1 MTAADRAAEPAPLPP
16 LDPARTALVLIDLQ
30 RGIVAMPTVPMPAP
44 DVVANASRLARACRA
59 AGVLVVLVHVTPSA
73 DRRDA
78 LQPPADA
85 PSPGARPAQ
94 SGAGVSGPAGG
105 PATAGGPPADF
116 AEIVPEVGPEP
127 GDIVITK
134 RQWGAFYGTELDL
147 QLRRRG
153 VTTIIL
159 GGISTDIG
167 VESTARGAYERG
179 YAQVFPSDAMAARSA
194 AGHAHAVGEIL
205 PRIGRVRSVDEIIAA
220 VGRGAS
226 GDSAAG

>member
-1 MTAADRAAEPAPLPP
+1 
-16 LDPARTALVLIDLQ
+16 
-30 RGIVAMPTVPMPAP
+30 MPE
-44 DVVANASRLARACRA
+44 L
-59 AGVLVVLVHVTPSA
+59 
-73 DRRDA
+73 
-78 LQPPADA
+78 
-85 PSPGARPAQ
+85 
-94 SGAGVSGPAGG
+94 
-105 PATAGGPPADF
+105 
-116 AEIVPEVGPEP
+116 GPEG

-179 YAQVFPSDAMAARSA
+179 YAQIFALDAMAARSA

-205 PRIGRVRSVDEIIAA
+205 PRIGRVRSVDEIVAA
-220 VGRGAS
+220 LGGRTAAAS
-226 GDSAAG
+226 SRAAR

>member
-1 MTAADRAAEPAPLPP
+1 
-16 LDPARTALVLIDLQ
+16 
-30 RGIVAMPTVPMPAP
+30 MPSVPIGASE
-44 DVVANASRLARACRA
+44 VVANAVRLAGACRA
-59 AGVLVVLVHVTPSA
+59 AGMLVVLVRVTPSP

-85 PSPGARPAQ
+85 PVPGGARPGQA
-94 SGAGVSGPAGG
+94 GAGGSAQQGTPS
-105 PATAGGPPADF
+105 ADF
-116 AEIVPEVGPEP
+116 AEIVPELGPEP

-167 VESTARGAYERG
+167 VESTARAAYERG
-179 YAQVFPSDAMAARSA
+179 YAQVFALDAMAARST

-205 PRIGRVRSVDEIIAA
+205 PRIGRVRSVDEIVAA
-220 VGRGAS
+220 IEHRT
-226 GDSAAG
+226 AGTSTGS

>member
-30 RGIVAMPTVPMPAP
+30 RGIVAMPTVPTPASE
-44 DVVANASRLARACRA
+44 VVANASRLARACRA
-59 AGVLVVLVHVTPSA
+59 AGAQVVLVRVTPSA

-85 PSPGARPAQ
+85 PSPGGARPAN
-94 SGAGVSGPAGG
+94 AGAGG
-105 PATAGGPPADF
+105 PAAAGSPPADF

-179 YAQVFPSDAMAARSA
+179 YAQVFASNAMAARSA

-205 PRIGRVRSVDEIIAA
+205 PRIGRVRPVDEIIAA
-220 VGRGAS
+220 VGRGAA
-226 GDSAAG
+226 GDSPAG

>member
-1 MTAADRAAEPAPLPP
+1 MTAAEPAPLPP
-16 LDPARTALVLIDLQ
+16 LDPIDPARTALVLIDLQ
-30 RGIVAMPTVPMPAP
+30 RGIVGMPSVPIGAP
-44 DVVANASRLARACRA
+44 EVVANAARLAGACRT
-59 AGVLVVLVHVTPSA
+59 AGILVVLVRVTPSA

-85 PSPGARPAQ
+85 PVLGGARPSA
-94 SGAGVSGPAGG
+94 AGPGG
-105 PATAGGPPADF
+105 PAAQATPPADF
-116 AEIVPEVGPEP
+116 AEIVPELGPEP
-127 GDIVITK
+127 GDIVVTK

-167 VESTARGAYERG
+167 VESTARAAYERG
-179 YAQVFPSDAMAARSA
+179 YAQVFALDAMAARSA

-205 PRIGRVRSVDEIIAA
+205 PRIGRVRPVDEIIAA
-220 VGRGAS
+220 LDARAAEAAS
-226 GDSAAG
+226 GV